1 MSVFEK
7 YYEMNANTVIKALEK
22 RNMYACYA
30 KNKEDAL
37 QKAMSLIEEGKSISW
52 GGSESVK
59 EIGLIN
65 ELYKRDKNKLLD
77 RSKAGNPEEA
87 NQIMHEAFFA
97 DYYLMSSNAVTLDG
111 ELVNIDGN
119 ANRLAALLY
128 GPKNIIMIVGMN
140 KIVKNVDE
148 GLSRIR
154 NYTAPLNAIRLGC
167 DTPCGKVGHCCDC
180 TAQASMCCQIV
191 TTRFSRVKDRI
202 KIILVGEELG
212 Y

>member
-1 MSVFEK
+1 MMPFDK
-7 YYEMNANTVIKALEK
+7 YYEMNAKTLITALEK
-22 RNMYACYA
+22 RNMSACYV
-30 KNKEDAL
+30 KTKEEAL
-37 QKAMSLIEEGKSISW
+37 QKALSLIEEGSSVSW
-52 GGSESVK
+52 GGSESIK

-77 RSKAGNPEEA
+77 RAMATSPEEA
-87 NQIMHEAFFA
+87 NKIMHDALSA
-97 DYYLMSSNAVTLDG
+97 DYFLMSTNALTLDG

-140 KIVKNVDE
+140 KLVKDVDE

-154 NYTAPLNAIRLGC
+154 NYTAPLNAVRLGC

-180 TAQASMCCQIV
+180 TAPASMCCQIV